1 LIFKSNVWEQEWQEL
16 QELYQIL
23 DLNLDMED
31 ILLCDDVDPFLE
43 VCWWKEGF

>member
-1 LIFKSNVWEQEWQEL
+1 MIFKSNVWAEEW

-23 DLNLDMED
+23 DLNLDVED
-31 ILLCDDVDPFLE
+31 IYLLCDVDIDPLLE